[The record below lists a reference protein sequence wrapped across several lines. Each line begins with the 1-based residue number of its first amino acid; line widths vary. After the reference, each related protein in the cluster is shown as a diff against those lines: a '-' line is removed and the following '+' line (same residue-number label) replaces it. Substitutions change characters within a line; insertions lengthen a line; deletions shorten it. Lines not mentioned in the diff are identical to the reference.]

1 MSDVITKENRNINI
15 DIIKC
20 LAIFF
25 VISVH
30 FFLNNNFY
38 NTTINCPRMYVMV
51 AMRTFFMMCV
61 PLFILITGYLMN
73 KKEFSAKYYIGLSKI
88 IFPYIIL
95 TIITLIAKI
104 FLCKYGIF
112 PKGSFLYYLKDF
124 CRFNLIEYAWYVEMY
139 IGLYLLIPFV
149 NKMFTDN
156 KIQDTVLVLTMAF
169 LTIAPVIL
177 TYWKFIWILAYY
189 VIGAY
194 IQRYKTKISQ
204 KYLIVMFISAFL
216 FFSLLNILLSNG
228 YNFNIQGLDSWYS
241 IENATTSILFFLILL
256 NVNFENLSLK
266 IKNIISSVAKL
277 SLGIYLSSYLFD
289 NIIYHYFNLYI
300 TNTTAKLEWY
310 LVIVPFVFI
319 CSLILAKFTDKITGY
334 INKKITG

>member
-73 KKEFSAKYYIGLSKI
+73 KKEFSAKYYIGLNKI
-88 IFPYIIL
+88 ILPYIIL

-289 NIIYHYFNLYI
+289 NIIYYYFNLYI

-310 LVIVPFVFI
+310 LVIVPCVFI